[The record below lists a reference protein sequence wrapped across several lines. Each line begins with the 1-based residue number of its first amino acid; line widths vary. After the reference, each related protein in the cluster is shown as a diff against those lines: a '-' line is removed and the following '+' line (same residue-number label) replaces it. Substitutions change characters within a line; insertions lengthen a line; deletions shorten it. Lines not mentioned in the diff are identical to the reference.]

1 MSQPVTINSKAL
13 AYFNFLFVKRLLIGL
28 REHSALFLLPTH
40 VGAAS
45 IPCNN
50 PVDFAF
56 FTGTVLHIGLVD
68 SDTETIFTL
77 VIARRKVSPG
87 AQLIEV
93 VQRGLRGG
101 DFNLQR
107 IHLSG
112 IRQCKSDDT
121 VNRTQQATPNSCVI
135 IPGRASLATRRPLM
149 R

>member
-1 MSQPVTINSKAL
+1 MFIL
-13 AYFNFLFVKRLLIGL
+13 
-28 REHSALFLLPTH
+28 HTH

-112 IRQCKSDDT
+112 IRQCKSGDT
-121 VNRTQQATPNSCVI
+121 VNRTQQGHTQNNHTQQGTPNSCVWLHTANLACERPALEQWSGQ
-135 IPGRASLATRRPLM
+135 IPPVWA
-149 R
+149 